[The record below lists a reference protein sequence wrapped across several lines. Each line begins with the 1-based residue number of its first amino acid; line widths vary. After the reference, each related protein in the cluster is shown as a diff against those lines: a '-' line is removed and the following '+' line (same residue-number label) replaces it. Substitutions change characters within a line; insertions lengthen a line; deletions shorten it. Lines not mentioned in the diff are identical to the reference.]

1 MSIVIVLGSGNS
13 GSGAIHDY
21 LISRSDTQSPF
32 SNKEFRIVNDP
43 DGLDE
48 LYNSLYHNFSLNG
61 SANKIYNFKTFIKN
75 SLSSRYNKDNK
86 IFDKRILEITNRF
99 IDEIS
104 IVKYNGC
111 PRFFLDKISSIK
123 KLIFYFKRFLINK
136 NAKDIEM
143 IKMIIP
149 CEENL
154 FLKHSENFINEIF
167 KLKKYYDPKK
177 TIIINQGGNFLN
189 PLSSTKY
196 YGENRKVIF
205 VSRDPKAIYWSM
217 KRRNSLSYP
226 GNNVRTFV
234 VWYRNIIKKINRSE
248 LNKIIHIKFENFFS
262 NYNVEVE
269 KLCKTLN
276 LKIEKKDNFDLNYT
290 LKNLY
295 KYKHHLTSE
304 EINYIDKNINEDW

>member
-21 LISRSDTQSPF
+21 LVSRSDTLSPF

-61 SANKIYNFKTFIKN
+61 SANRIYSFKRFIKN
-75 SLSSRYNKDNK
+75 SLESKYNKNNK
-86 IFDKRILEITNRF
+86 IFDKKILEVTDRF
-99 IDEIS
+99 INKIS
-104 IVKYNGC
+104 VVDYNGC
-111 PRFFLDKISSIK
+111 PRFFLDKISFIK
-123 KLIFYFKRFLINK
+123 KLVFYLKRFLINK

-143 IKMIIP
+143 IKMILP
-149 CEENL
+149 CEESL
-154 FLKHSENFINEIF
+154 FLKHSETFINEIF
-167 KLKKYYDPKK
+167 KSKKYYDSKK
-177 TIIINQGGNFLN
+177 SIIINQGGNFLH

-234 VWYRNIIKKINRSE
+234 DWYKNIIKKINKNE
-248 LNKIIHIKFENFFS
+248 LKKITHIKFENFFS
-262 NYNVEVE
+262 NYNVEVK
-269 KLCKTLN
+269 KLCEILN
-276 LKIEKKDNFDLNYT
+276 LKIEKKNDFNLSHT
-290 LKNLY
+290 LRNLY
-295 KYKHHLTSE
+295 KYKQHLTSE
-304 EINYIDKNINEDW
+304 EINYIDKNINENW